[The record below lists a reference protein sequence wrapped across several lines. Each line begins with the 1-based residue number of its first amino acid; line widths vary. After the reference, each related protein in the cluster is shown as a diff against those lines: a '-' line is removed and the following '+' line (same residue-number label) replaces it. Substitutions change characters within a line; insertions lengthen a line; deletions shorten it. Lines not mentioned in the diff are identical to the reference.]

1 MDLDAM
7 KYAEMRQLA
16 KSVGLKANV
25 KGNNIASDDAQVPEE
40 AAAEPK
46 AVTDSLVTTRRGK
59 KLQTKRKHSGDG
71 ADLNPIPFQDDTEL
85 PREEEENCGSK
96 RSSKRRKVSSPEV
109 IENKPESAEDDVVIQ
124 ESKKGMVAKT
134 AGKIPRH
141 EGLMKKKAA
150 LRPTTPN
157 FKKLHE
163 AHFSKMES
171 IDSYVQRKNKQVE
184 GLRNTVKDLKA
195 QSETG
200 IKKSAETKTRA
211 MPRVHRVSLFS
222 PGVQEKKT
230 QKRRVTQAPARKSV
244 MKESGPFRPSI
255 LSTNKINVRFS
266 QATQD
271 NEHKRSLI
279 KTPARMSPAFPLTP
293 VSGRK
298 SEVRVNKNATS
309 VNKTPGLTPFV
320 FNSTS
325 DTPATNKK
333 NTFDLKASLSRPLT
347 YKPHKGK
354 LKPFSGTQE
363 NSALNTSQALPS
375 HQKNYKQ
382 HQVQTRAERRV
393 KQTEDR
399 KQKRE
404 KMLGARRGLVMA

>member
-7 KYAEMRQLA
+7 KYAELRQLA

-25 KGNNIASDDAQVPEE
+25 KADKLLKALRLHFEQQESSENGNIASDDAQVPEE

-59 KLQTKRKHSGDG
+59 KQQTKRKHSGDG

-85 PREEEENCGSK
+85 PREEEENDGSK
-96 RSSKRRKVSSPEV
+96 RSSKRRKVSSPKV
-109 IENKPESAEDDVVIQ
+109 TENKPESAEDDVVIQ
-124 ESKKGMVAKT
+124 ESKKGMVTKT

-200 IKKSAETKTRA
+200 IKKSAETKTRT
-211 MPRVHRVSLFS
+211 MPPVHRASLFS

-279 KTPARMSPAFPLTP
+279 KTPARMSPHFHSHPCQAGSPKCALT
-293 VSGRK
+293 R
-298 SEVRVNKNATS
+298 TQ
-309 VNKTPGLTPFV
+309 LL
-320 FNSTS
+320 ST
-325 DTPATNKK
+325 
-333 NTFDLKASLSRPLT
+333 
-347 YKPHKGK
+347 K
-354 LKPFSGTQE
+354 L
-363 NSALNTSQALPS
+363 
-375 HQKNYKQ
+375 
-382 HQVQTRAERRV
+382 QV
-393 KQTEDR
+393 
-399 KQKRE
+399 
-404 KMLGARRGLVMA
+404 